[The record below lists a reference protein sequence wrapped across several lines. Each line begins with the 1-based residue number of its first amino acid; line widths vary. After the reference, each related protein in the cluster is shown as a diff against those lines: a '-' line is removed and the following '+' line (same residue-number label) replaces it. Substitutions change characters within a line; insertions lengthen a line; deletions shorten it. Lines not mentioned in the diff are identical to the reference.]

1 MGPRFEDRFD
11 AGRYLATLLQHHAN
25 DPALAVLALPRGGV
39 PVGYEI
45 ARALDAPLDV
55 FVVRKLGVPGY
66 EHVGDGDGIGERGD
80 GDRGDRVLH
89 EGGRGGR
96 APVTGGVLAVDED
109 RVRALRQAAELQRRE
124 RLYRG
129 EREPVAIEDR
139 KVILVDDGLA
149 TGASMRAAVRAL
161 RQKNPAGIIV
171 AVPIGSRDTCDQ
183 FRSEVDEVVC
193 GDCPEP
199 FFAVGTWYSN
209 FQQTTDEEVHELLD
223 RAAHQ
228 LRAKRIQRQ
237 KVLVE

>member
-66 EHVGDGDGIGERGD
+66 EELAMGAIASGNV
-80 GDRGDRVLH
+80 RVLN
-89 EGGRGGR
+89 EEVVSRLNIPR
-96 APVTGGVLAVDED
+96 RVIEAVEQEE
-109 RVRALRQAAELQRRE
+109 LSELQRRE

-171 AVPIGSRDTCDQ
+171 AVPIGSRSVDKPSASRCR
-183 FRSEVDEVVC
+183 RSIVAE
-193 GDCPEP
+193 
-199 FFAVGTWYSN
+199 N
-209 FQQTTDEEVHELLD
+209 
-223 RAAHQ
+223 
-228 LRAKRIQRQ
+228 
-237 KVLVE
+237 